1 MPLSIIVFQV
11 ISNSFC
17 GLDVDKLD
25 YLVRDGA
32 ALGTAGLHKSD
43 LERIILTATV
53 AKVRMPDEDGNGHHP
68 EYHVIW
74 RDVTIPS
81 IRNVFLLRHSLHLIA
96 YQHKVTVCVQLM
108 FKDAMTTDYMK
119 EKFAEVSFIFCSIDL
134 QARKVRTLAGLQ
146 VHVCQSYYRTSL
158 YTACKAY

>member
-1 MPLSIIVFQV
+1 MFATILQLPLSIIVFQV

-25 YLVRDGA
+25 YLIRDGA
-32 ALGTAGLHKSD
+32 ALGTAGLHMSD
-43 LERIILTATV
+43 LERIILTANVTEV
-53 AKVRMPDEDGNGHHP
+53 DDEG
-68 EYHVIW
+68 YHLVW

-81 IRNVFLLRHSLHLIA
+81 LRNVFLLRHSLHWIA
-96 YQHKVTVCVQLM
+96 YQHKATVCVQLM

-134 QARKVRTLAGLQ
+134 QARKVRTIAGLQ